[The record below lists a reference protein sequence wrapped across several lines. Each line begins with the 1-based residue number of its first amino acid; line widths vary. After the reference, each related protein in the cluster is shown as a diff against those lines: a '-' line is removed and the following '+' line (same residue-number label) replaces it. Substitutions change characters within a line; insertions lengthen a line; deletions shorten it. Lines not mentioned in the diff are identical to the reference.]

1 MSSQRGGHKDPRL
14 RLAFRPS
21 AKVSPLVVA
30 ASAFSVTPMTS
41 SACSSSRGAWRA
53 MHAISSCG
61 LSSWCS
67 NLNVEFRDSSS
78 GPDGS
83 AFQERGKASN
93 SKGPS
98 SVSLDRTYAELRPAM
113 FALDYRITGN
123 RADAEEIVQDA
134 FIRLHNAA
142 PQEAVRSLK
151 SYLATIT
158 ARLSLNRLRDQ
169 RARRESY
176 IGEWLPEPLLTEDEP
191 GVRAEDVSFALLVV
205 LERLSPVERVIFV
218 LRNAFDLTFEE
229 IAPVVGRD
237 LVTCRKIF
245 SRARA
250 RVVEAKPRFAV
261 ERAHHRAVMRSFLE
275 AARGQDLDTLLSLLD
290 DKVVL
295 HGDGGGKALAT
306 KQPVVGRLAVARFV
320 IAVTRTLPPG
330 ASLELIE
337 LNGAAAIVAKAARRP
352 LVALRIETDSAYIQS
367 SFAIANPDKLA
378 ALTPAGN

>member
-1 MSSQRGGHKDPRL
+1 
-14 RLAFRPS
+14 
-21 AKVSPLVVA
+21 
-30 ASAFSVTPMTS
+30 
-41 SACSSSRGAWRA
+41 
-53 MHAISSCG
+53 
-61 LSSWCS
+61 
-67 NLNVEFRDSSS
+67 
-78 GPDGS
+78 
-83 AFQERGKASN
+83 
-93 SKGPS
+93 
-98 SVSLDRTYAELRPAM
+98 M
-113 FALDYRITGN
+113 FALAYRITGN

-337 LNGAAAIVAKAARRP
+337 LNGAAGIVAKAARRP
-352 LVALRIETDSAYIQS
+352 LVAVMIETDGAYIQS
-367 SFAIANPDKLA
+367 IFAIANPDKLA